1 MKKRFR
7 KITTLLLTLALV
19 CSLLPG
25 TALGADRTVNTSISA
40 ASQDKTLR
48 ILAVGNSFSVD
59 SLQYLYQMG
68 KSAGYELVIGN
79 LYHAAQDLA
88 GQWDCWQRE
97 KSKYTYYKISAKT
110 DGAWS
115 SKRQTTLQYGVR
127 DEPWDIITLQQASG
141 LSGVSTSY
149 YSNRWDCVGVGK
161 STSLPEQAKTSVLSA
176 VKELTQVTTQP
187 EAQTPQRTEEV
198 EPVQTEDAQTAD
210 VQAAEDAAE
219 PVEEPTED
227 TPAPSEGDMSA
238 EPADNGT
245 SSGDGSASSSST
257 EPVEPTEAT
266 EPTEPIDPVEPSAKR
281 SEQTITCGIRKDSWG
296 DTGSVSLRASAKTDL
311 TYASSNPKVMSV
323 DKNGRVT
330 FLRTGKAVITITA
343 AQSEQYY
350 GARCKVTMKC
360 KRSNL
365 TKSLQDTLREAC
377 SNKKVKFGWNITWA
391 YAQPSQWVAGKT
403 DSFQA
408 NYEEY
413 YNADQMTMY
422 EAITDSVVSAVVPI
436 GGFSVYIPT
445 GTAIQN
451 LRSSY
456 VGDKLNRD
464 GVHLNWSLGRYTAA
478 MTWAA
483 ALGIDVNQI
492 TYRPSGSHA
501 VSPLDV
507 SAVRASITDAIKT
520 PLAVTQSSCTTAP
533 TLNNTEKVTLTN
545 EAGGVRLTW
554 KKAANATGYRIWR
567 RTGNG
572 SFKELPKITKGKTTT
587 YLDTAVQK
595 KSGVTYTYSIRAVSG
610 SYMAPANQRKT
621 ILRLSSAGEA
631 AANEKNGIK
640 LTWSKVTG
648 AEGYRIYRGN
658 SGGEETMLKTVTST
672 VTAYTDKTVVS
683 ANGKSYTYT
692 VQPYFGQWDG
702 SSEGVST
709 VRLTGVTLKK
719 AAKAGSGI
727 KLTWTRN
734 SKAKGYEIYRKMN
747 GGKWTKVKTI
757 TKNSTLSCV
766 DKAVKH
772 GKTYSYKVCAYK
784 DTSTSQLSNTKT
796 VKR

>member
-7 KITTLLLTLALV
+7 KITALLLTLALV

-25 TALGADRTVNTSISA
+25 TVLGADQTVNTSISA

-48 ILAVGNSFSVD
+48 VLAVGNSFSVD
-59 SLQYLYQMG
+59 SLQYLYQMA

-79 LYHAAQDLA
+79 LYH
-88 GQWDCWQRE
+88 E
-97 KSKYTYYKISAKT
+97 KSSLAEHWNRLNNQENGYTYYKISAAT
-110 DGAWS
+110 NGVWS
-115 SKRQTTLQYGVR
+115 RQTSKSIQYGVK

-141 LSGVSTSY
+141 VSGVPSSY
-149 YSNRWDCVGVGK
+149 YSVERWDCVNIGK
-161 STSLPEQAKTSVLSA
+161 SVT
-176 VKELTQVTTQP
+176 LT
-187 EAQTPQRTEEV
+187 E
-198 EPVQTEDAQTAD
+198 QTAATAATAATMEEAV
-210 VQAAEDAAE
+210 VQQLSESVQPAVEESTE
-219 PVEEPTED
+219 PVEAPEETPT
-227 TPAPSEGDMSA
+227 PSEGDTSA
-238 EPADNGT
+238 EPADTGI
-245 SSGDGSASSSST
+245 GDSSASTSAT
-257 EPVEPTEAT
+257 EPVEPTE
-266 EPTEPIDPVEPSAKR
+266 PTEPAEPSAKR
-281 SEQTITCGIRKDSWG
+281 SEQTITCGVPKWG
-296 DTGSVSLRASAKTDL
+296 DTSSVSLKASAQTAL
-311 TYASSNPKVMSV
+311 TYTSSNPKVMTV
-323 DKNGRVT
+323 DESGRVT

-343 AQSEQYY
+343 AQSEEYY
-350 GARCKVTMKC
+350 GAKCTVTMTC
-360 KRSNL
+360 KRFNL
-365 TKSLQDTLREAC
+365 TASLQKELKSIC
-377 SNKKVKFGWNITWA
+377 SNKKMKFGWNMTWA
-391 YAQPSQWVAGKT
+391 YAQPSQWKKNQ
-403 DSFQA
+403 SFLT
-408 NYEEY
+408 NYQDY
-413 YNADQMTMY
+413 YNQNQMTMY
-422 EAITDSVVSAVVPI
+422 AAITDTVAQVVAPV
-436 GGFSVYIPT
+436 GGFAVYIPT

-492 TYRPSGSHA
+492 TYRPSGSNT

-507 SAVRASITDAIKT
+507 SAVRASVTDAIKT

-554 KKAANATGYRIWR
+554 KKTANATGYRIWR
-567 RTGNG
+567 KTENG
-572 SFKELPKITKGKTTT
+572 SYKELSKITSGKTTT

-621 ILRLSSAGEA
+621 ILRLSSAGESA
-631 AANEKNGIK
+631 SNEKTGIK

-648 AEGYRIYRGN
+648 AEGYRIYR
-658 SGGEETMLKTVTST
+658 SDSSGEETVLKTVKDT
-672 VTAYTDKTVVS
+672 VTSYMDKSVVS
-683 ANGKSYTYT
+683 QNGSSYTYT
-692 VQPYFGQWDG
+692 VQPYSGQWDG
-702 SSEGVST
+702 PSEGVST

-757 TKNSTLSCV
+757 AQNSTLSCV

>member
-1 MKKRFR
+1 MGKGYADMKKRFR

-25 TALGADRTVNTSISA
+25 TALGADRAVNTSISA

-68 KSAGYELVIGN
+68 KSAGYDLVIGN
-79 LYHAAQDLA
+79 LYH
-88 GQWDCWQRE
+88 E
-97 KSKYTYYKISAKT
+97 KSSLAEHWNRLNNQENGYTYYKISAAT
-110 DGAWS
+110 NGVWS
-115 SKRQTTLQYGVR
+115 RQTSKSIQYGVK

-141 LSGVSTSY
+141 VSGVPSSY
-149 YSNRWDCVGVGK
+149 ADNSWTCKQGD
-161 STSLPEQAKTSVLSA
+161 SISLPAEGGA
-176 VKELTQVTTQP
+176 VSF
-187 EAQTPQRTEEV
+187 
-198 EPVQTEDAQTAD
+198 
-210 VQAAEDAAE
+210 AAE
-219 PVEEPTED
+219 PESEQANV
-227 TPAPSEGDMSA
+227 TPAETVELAELEAEAASQKSADTLTPSEADSDVAEDSDATPSEGDTTDDATAS
-238 EPADNGT
+238 T
-245 SSGDGSASSSST
+245 SGID
-257 EPVEPTEAT
+257 
-266 EPTEPIDPVEPSAKR
+266 PIDPPTKDPAPER
-281 SEQTITCGIRKDSWG
+281 TEQTIICGIVSRGESS
-296 DTGSVSLRASAKTDL
+296 SVSLKASAKTGL
-311 TYASSNPKVMSV
+311 TYTSSNLKVAVV
-323 DKNGRVT
+323 DEKGRITFRGNGT
-330 FLRTGKAVITITA
+330 ATITITA
-343 AQSEQYY
+343 AQSQDYY
-350 GARCKVTMKC
+350 GAQKKVDITNVRSDYVSKLQKAIK
-360 KRSNL
+360 KR
-365 TKSLQDTLREAC
+365 C
-377 SNKKVKFGWNITWA
+377 SNKSVRFGWNMTWA
-391 YAQPSQWVAGKT
+391 YAQPSQWKKNQ
-403 DSFQA
+403 SFLT
-408 NYEEY
+408 NYQDY
-413 YNADQMTMY
+413 YNQDQMTMY
-422 EAITDSVVSAVVPI
+422 TAITDTVAQVVAPV
-436 GGFSVYIPT
+436 GGFAVYIPT

-492 TYRPSGSHA
+492 TYRPSGSNA

-507 SAVRASITDAIKT
+507 SAVRASVTDAIKT

-567 RTGNG
+567 KTGNG
-572 SFKELPKITKGKTTT
+572 SFKELPKITKDKTTT

-658 SGGEETMLKTVTST
+658 SGGEETTLKTVTST

-692 VQPYFGQWDG
+692 VQPYSGQWDG

>member
-7 KITTLLLTLALV
+7 KITALLLTLALV

-25 TALGADRTVNTSISA
+25 TVLGADQTVNTSISA

-48 ILAVGNSFSVD
+48 VLAVGNSFSVD
-59 SLQYLYQMG
+59 SLQYLYQMA

-79 LYHAAQDLA
+79 LYH
-88 GQWDCWQRE
+88 E
-97 KSKYTYYKISAKT
+97 KSSLAEHWNRLNNQENGYTYYKISAAT
-110 DGAWS
+110 NGVWS
-115 SKRQTTLQYGVR
+115 RQTSKSIQYGVK

-141 LSGVSTSY
+141 VSGVPSSY
-149 YSNRWDCVGVGK
+149 YSVKRWDCVNIGK
-161 STSLPEQAKTSVLSA
+161 SVTLTEQTAAAATAATMEEAVVQQLSN
-176 VKELTQVTTQP
+176 
-187 EAQTPQRTEEV
+187 
-198 EPVQTEDAQTAD
+198 PVQPTA
-210 VQAAEDAAE
+210 EESTE
-219 PVEEPTED
+219 PVEVPEETPT
-227 TPAPSEGDMSA
+227 PSEGDTSA
-238 EPADNGT
+238 EPADTGA
-245 SSGDGSASSSST
+245 GDSSASTSAT
-257 EPVEPTEAT
+257 EPVEPTE
-266 EPTEPIDPVEPSAKR
+266 PIEPVEPSAKR
-281 SEQTITCGIRKDSWG
+281 SEQTITCGVPKWG
-296 DTGSVSLRASAKTDL
+296 DTSSVSLKASAQTAL
-311 TYASSNPKVMSV
+311 TYTSSNPKVMTV
-323 DKNGRVT
+323 DESGRVT

-343 AQSEQYY
+343 AQSEEYY
-350 GARCKVTMKC
+350 GARCQVTMTC
-360 KRSNL
+360 ERFNL
-365 TKSLQDTLREAC
+365 TSSLQKKLKSYC
-377 SNKKVKFGWNITWA
+377 SNKKVKFGWNLTWA
-391 YAQPSQWVAGKT
+391 YAQPSQWKKNQ
-403 DSFQA
+403 SFLT
-408 NYEEY
+408 NYQDY
-413 YNADQMTMY
+413 YNQNQMTMY
-422 EAITDSVVSAVVPI
+422 AAITDTVAQVVAPV
-436 GGFSVYIPT
+436 GGFAVYIPT

-464 GVHLNWSLGRYTAA
+464 GVHLNWSMGRYTAA

-492 TYRPSGSHA
+492 TYRPSGSNA

-507 SAVRASITDAIKT
+507 SAVRASVTDAIKT

-554 KKAANATGYRIWR
+554 KKTANATGYRIWR
-567 RTGNG
+567 KTENG
-572 SFKELPKITKGKTTT
+572 SYKELSKITSGKTTT

-621 ILRLSSAGEA
+621 ILRLSSAGESA
-631 AANEKNGIK
+631 SNEKTGIK

-648 AEGYRIYRGN
+648 AEGYRIYR
-658 SGGEETMLKTVTST
+658 SDSSGEETVLKTVKDT
-672 VTAYTDKTVVS
+672 VTSYMDKSVVS
-683 ANGKSYTYT
+683 QNGSSYTYT
-692 VQPYFGQWDG
+692 VQPYSGQWDG
-702 SSEGVST
+702 PSEGVST

-757 TKNSTLSCV
+757 AQNSTLSCV

>member
-7 KITTLLLTLALV
+7 KITALLLTLALV

-25 TALGADRTVNTSISA
+25 TVLGADQTVNTSISA

-48 ILAVGNSFSVD
+48 VLAVGNSFSVD
-59 SLQYLYQMG
+59 SLQYLYQMA

-79 LYHAAQDLA
+79 LYH
-88 GQWDCWQRE
+88 E
-97 KSKYTYYKISAKT
+97 KSSLAEHWNRLNNQENGYTYYKISAAT
-110 DGAWS
+110 NGVWS
-115 SKRQTTLQYGVR
+115 RQTSKSIQYGVK

-141 LSGVSTSY
+141 VSGVPSSY
-149 YSNRWDCVGVGK
+149 YSVKRWDCVNIGK
-161 STSLPEQAKTSVLSA
+161 SVTLTEQTAAAATAATMEEAVVQQLSN
-176 VKELTQVTTQP
+176 
-187 EAQTPQRTEEV
+187 
-198 EPVQTEDAQTAD
+198 PVQPTA
-210 VQAAEDAAE
+210 EESTE
-219 PVEEPTED
+219 PVEVPEETPT
-227 TPAPSEGDMSA
+227 PSEGDTSA
-238 EPADNGT
+238 EPADTGA
-245 SSGDGSASSSST
+245 GDSSASTSAT
-257 EPVEPTEAT
+257 EPVEPTE
-266 EPTEPIDPVEPSAKR
+266 PIEPVEPSAKR
-281 SEQTITCGIRKDSWG
+281 SEQTITCGVPKWG
-296 DTGSVSLRASAKTDL
+296 DTSSVSLKASAQTAL
-311 TYASSNPKVMSV
+311 TYTSSNPKVMTV
-323 DKNGRVT
+323 DESGRVT

-343 AQSEQYY
+343 AQSEEYY
-350 GARCKVTMKC
+350 GARCQVTMTC
-360 KRSNL
+360 ERFNL
-365 TKSLQDTLREAC
+365 TSSLQKKLKSYC
-377 SNKKVKFGWNITWA
+377 SNKKVKFGWNLTWA
-391 YAQPSQWVAGKT
+391 YAQPSQWKKNQ
-403 DSFQA
+403 SFLT
-408 NYEEY
+408 NYQDY
-413 YNADQMTMY
+413 YNQNQMTMY
-422 EAITDSVVSAVVPI
+422 AAITDTVAQVVAPV
-436 GGFSVYIPT
+436 GGFAVYIPT

-464 GVHLNWSLGRYTAA
+464 GVHLNWSMGRYTAA

-492 TYRPSGSHA
+492 TYRPSGSNT

-507 SAVRASITDAIKT
+507 SAVRASVTDAIKT

-554 KKAANATGYRIWR
+554 KKTANATGYRIWR
-567 RTGNG
+567 KTENG
-572 SFKELPKITKGKTTT
+572 SYKELSKITSGKTTT

-621 ILRLSSAGEA
+621 ILRLSSAGESA
-631 AANEKNGIK
+631 SNEKTGIK

-648 AEGYRIYRGN
+648 AEGYRIYR
-658 SGGEETMLKTVTST
+658 SDSSGEETVLKTVKDT
-672 VTAYTDKTVVS
+672 VTSYMDKSVVS
-683 ANGKSYTYT
+683 QNGSSYTYT
-692 VQPYFGQWDG
+692 VQPYSGQWDG
-702 SSEGVST
+702 PSEGVST

-757 TKNSTLSCV
+757 AQNSTLSCV